1 MPLYVPGRPDV
12 GVERLG
18 PANAEELVDFLAAG
32 WQGWYNDTLH
42 ADMDFSG
49 IMVPGEPK
57 HIQRAEARLADPH
70 HVHWGARDTGT
81 NRLVSLAWFKVNS
94 TSEVVL
100 EEWLTAPE
108 GYREQG
114 IGAAALAAAVRDDVV
129 ARKLAAADA
138 KLTLEVYQ
146 RSPIIP
152 FYNLVWGL
160 EDTGVKRAYPHVGS
174 GVPQRLLSGSPQG
187 LWSWLRSKPRLHSG
201 IAGQ

>member
-1 MPLYVPGRPDV
+1 MPLYVPGRPDI

-32 WQGWYNDTLH
+32 WHGWYNDTLG

-49 IMVPGEPK
+49 FMVPGEPR
-57 HIQRAEARLADPH
+57 HIQRAAARLADPQQ
-70 HVHWGARDTGT
+70 VHWAARDATN

-108 GYREQG
+108 SYREQG
-114 IGAAALAAAVRDDVV
+114 IGAAAVAAAVRDNVV
-129 ARKLAAADA
+129 ASKLAASDA

-146 RSPIIP
+146 RSPIVP
-152 FYNLVWGL
+152 FYSQVWRL
-160 EDTGVKRAYPHVGS
+160 QNTGVKKAYPHVGS
-174 GVPQRLLSGSPQG
+174 GVPQRVMSGPPQG
-187 LWSWLRSKPRLHSG
+187 LLDWLGSRPRLQE
-201 IAGQ
+201 AA